1 LLLKVITDYLRL
13 FKITASAIQIIVV
26 KCPTLVEGLRSTGP
40 MGRENEIGRWW
51 LMQSALKGIVS
62 STEYFITKHQSQ
74 RDEFNAKVVENKSRR
89 EQVNGQK
96 REIYDEIERQRTVRD
111 KENTMVREAKSE
123 RETANKEFNTLRIKI
138 HGADADN
145 KGQRRSGDS
154 PEFIRKKMRAL
165 EDRYE
170 RGQFTGKKAEKQ
182 FQNEMKQFSRKL
194 RDVEDSRNPV
204 AGSDVNSE
212 LDALRVTCDAAHSRV
227 IAAAEAAQAAHD
239 LMGKLND
246 ETRRLNDEHEL
257 AHRAFVSAKVEAD
270 REHQYYIVAM
280 RCIWSSRHL
289 LRAAQDRAD
298 GIQPSKADALPAN
311 VDLMSALMAGK
322 TLSTEQL
329 MTMRRED

>member
-1 LLLKVITDYLRL
+1 LLKVITDYQRL
-13 FKITASAIQIIVV
+13 FRLTPSAVQIIVV

-51 LMQSALKGIVS
+51 LMQSALKDIVS
-62 STEYFITKHQSQ
+62 STEYFITKHQAQ

-138 HGADADN
+138 HGADAEN
-145 KGQRRSGDS
+145 KGQRRGGDS
-154 PEFIRKKMRAL
+154 PEFIRKKMNKL
-165 EDRYE
+165 EMDHMI
-170 RGQFTGKKAEKQ
+170 GKINDKKFLEQINLLKNQLRVAEEK
-182 FQNEMKQFSRKL
+182 RK
-194 RDVEDSRNPV
+194 P
-204 AGSDVNSE
+204 AGGSDENSE
-212 LDALRVTCDAAHSRV
+212 LDALRVSCDAAHSRV

-257 AHRAFVSAKVEAD
+257 AHRAFVAAKVEAD

-289 LRAAQDRAD
+289 LKAAQDRAD
-298 GIQPSKADALPAN
+298 GVQPSKADALPAN

>member
-1 LLLKVITDYLRL
+1 
-13 FKITASAIQIIVV
+13 
-26 KCPTLVEGLRSTGP
+26 

-51 LMQSALKGIVS
+51 LMQSALKDIVS
-62 STEYFITKHQSQ
+62 STEYFITKHQAQ

-138 HGADADN
+138 HGADAEN
-145 KGQRRSGDS
+145 KGQRRGGDS
-154 PEFIRKKMRAL
+154 PEFIRKKMNKL
-165 EDRYE
+165 EMDHMI
-170 RGQFTGKKAEKQ
+170 GKINDKKFLEQINLLKNQLRVAEEK
-182 FQNEMKQFSRKL
+182 RK
-194 RDVEDSRNPV
+194 P
-204 AGSDVNSE
+204 AGGSDENSE
-212 LDALRVTCDAAHSRV
+212 LDALRVSCDAAHSRV

-257 AHRAFVSAKVEAD
+257 AHRAFVAAKVEAD

-289 LRAAQDRAD
+289 LKAAQDRAD
-298 GIQPSKADALPAN
+298 GVQPSKADALPAN

>member
-1 LLLKVITDYLRL
+1 
-13 FKITASAIQIIVV
+13 
-26 KCPTLVEGLRSTGP
+26 

-62 STEYFITKHQSQ
+62 RTEYFITKHQSQ
-74 RDEFNAKVVENKSRR
+74 RDEWNAKVVENKSRR

-96 REIYDEIERQRTVRD
+96 REIYDEIERQRNVRD
-111 KENTMVREAKSE
+111 KENTMVREAKTE
-123 RETANKEFNTLRIKI
+123 RDKANKEYNSLRIEVL
-138 HGADADN
+138 GADAEN
-145 KGQRRSGDS
+145 KGQRQSGDS
-154 PEFIRKKMRAL
+154 PAQIRKKMDRL
-165 EDRYE
+165 EMDHMIAKIND
-170 RGQFTGKKAEKQ
+170 KKFQEQIILLKNQLRSAEEKI
-182 FQNEMKQFSRKL
+182 K
-194 RDVEDSRNPV
+194 P
-204 AGSDVNSE
+204 AGGSDENIE
-212 LDALRVTCDAAHSRV
+212 LDALRVSCDAAHGRV
-227 IAAAEAAQAAHD
+227 IAAADAAQAAHD

-257 AHRAFVSAKVEAD
+257 AHRAFVAAKVEAD

-289 LRAAQDRAD
+289 LKAAKDRAD
-298 GIQPSKADALPAN
+298 GVQPSKADALPAN

>member
-1 LLLKVITDYLRL
+1 V
-13 FKITASAIQIIVV
+13 QIIVV

-51 LMQSALKGIVS
+51 LMQSALKDIVS
-62 STEYFITKHQSQ
+62 STEYFITKHQAQ

-138 HGADADN
+138 HGADAEN
-145 KGQRRSGDS
+145 KGQRRGGDS
-154 PEFIRKKMRAL
+154 PEFIRKKMNKL
-165 EDRYE
+165 EMDHMI
-170 RGQFTGKKAEKQ
+170 GKINDKKFLEQINLLKNQLRVAEEK
-182 FQNEMKQFSRKL
+182 RK
-194 RDVEDSRNPV
+194 P
-204 AGSDVNSE
+204 AGGSDENSE
-212 LDALRVTCDAAHSRV
+212 LDALRVSCDAAHSRV

-257 AHRAFVSAKVEAD
+257 AHRAFVAAKVEAD

-289 LRAAQDRAD
+289 LKAAQDRAD
-298 GIQPSKADALPAN
+298 GVQPSKADALPAN

>member
-1 LLLKVITDYLRL
+1 MLLKVITDYQRL
-13 FKITASAIQIIVV
+13 FRLTPSAVQIIVV

-51 LMQSALKGIVS
+51 LMQSALKDIVS
-62 STEYFITKHQSQ
+62 STEYFITKHQAQ

-111 KENTMVREAKSE
+111 KENTMVREAKAE
-123 RETANKEFNTLRIKI
+123 REKANKEFNTLRIKI
-138 HGADADN
+138 HGADAEN
-145 KGQRRSGDS
+145 KGQRRGGDS
-154 PEFIRKKMRAL
+154 PEFIRKKMNKL
-165 EDRYE
+165 EMDHMI
-170 RGQFTGKKAEKQ
+170 GKINDKKFLEQINLLKNQLRVAEEK
-182 FQNEMKQFSRKL
+182 RK
-194 RDVEDSRNPV
+194 P
-204 AGSDVNSE
+204 AGGSDENSE
-212 LDALRVTCDAAHSRV
+212 LDALRVSCDAAHSRV

-257 AHRAFVSAKVEAD
+257 AHRAFVAAKVEAD

-289 LRAAQDRAD
+289 LKAAQDRAD
-298 GIQPSKADALPAN
+298 GVQPSKADALPAN

>member
-1 LLLKVITDYLRL
+1 
-13 FKITASAIQIIVV
+13 
-26 KCPTLVEGLRSTGP
+26 
-40 MGRENEIGRWW
+40 
-51 LMQSALKGIVS
+51 MQSALKGIVS
-62 STEYFITKHQSQ
+62 RTEYFITKHQSQ
-74 RDEFNAKVVENKSRR
+74 RDEWNAKVVENKSRR

-96 REIYDEIERQRTVRD
+96 REIYDEIERQRNVRD
-111 KENTMVREAKSE
+111 KENTMVREAKTE
-123 RETANKEFNTLRIKI
+123 RDKANKEYNNLRIEI
-138 HGADADN
+138 HGADAEN

-154 PEFIRKKMRAL
+154 PANIRKKMDRL
-165 EDRYE
+165 EMDHMI
-170 RGQFTGKKAEKQ
+170 GKINDKKFQEQIHSLKNQLRVAEEKI
-182 FQNEMKQFSRKL
+182 K
-194 RDVEDSRNPV
+194 P
-204 AGSDVNSE
+204 AGGADENSE
-212 LDALRVTCDAAHSRV
+212 LDALRVSCDAVHGRV

-257 AHRAFVSAKVEAD
+257 AHRAFVAAKVEAD

-289 LRAAQDRAD
+289 LKAAQDRAD
-298 GIQPSKADALPAN
+298 GVQPSKADALPAN

>member
-1 LLLKVITDYLRL
+1 MQTA
-13 FKITASAIQIIVV
+13 FKEII
-26 KCPTLVEGLRSTGP
+26 S
-40 MGRENEIGRWW
+40 N
-51 LMQSALKGIVS
+51 
-62 STEYFITKHQSQ
+62 TEYFITKHQEQ
-74 RDEFNAKVVENKSRR
+74 RDEWNAKVVENKSRR

-111 KENTMVREAKSE
+111 KENTMVREAKAE
-123 RETANKEFNTLRIKI
+123 REKANKEFNTLRIEI
-138 HGADADN
+138 HGNDPDT
-145 KGQRRSGDS
+145 KGKRRDGDS

-182 FQNEMKQFSRKL
+182 FQNDMKQFARKL
-194 RDVEDSRNPV
+194 RDAEASRKPTG
-204 AGSDVNSE
+204 GSDTNSE
-212 LDALRVTCDAAHSRV
+212 LDALRVACDAAHGRV
-227 IAAAEAAQAAHD
+227 ITAAEAAQAAHD

-257 AHRAFVSAKVEAD
+257 AHRAFVNAKVEAD

-280 RCIWSSRHL
+280 RCIWSSRNL
-289 LRAAQDRAD
+289 LKASQDRAD

-329 MTMRRED
+329 MTMKRDD

>member
-1 LLLKVITDYLRL
+1 
-13 FKITASAIQIIVV
+13 
-26 KCPTLVEGLRSTGP
+26 
-40 MGRENEIGRWW
+40 
-51 LMQSALKGIVS
+51 MQSALKDIVS
-62 STEYFITKHQSQ
+62 STEYFITKHQAQ

-138 HGADADN
+138 HGADAEN
-145 KGQRRSGDS
+145 KGQRRGGDS
-154 PEFIRKKMRAL
+154 PEFIRKKMNKL
-165 EDRYE
+165 EMDHMI
-170 RGQFTGKKAEKQ
+170 GKINDKKFLEQINLLKNQLRVAEEK
-182 FQNEMKQFSRKL
+182 RK
-194 RDVEDSRNPV
+194 P
-204 AGSDVNSE
+204 AGGSDENSE
-212 LDALRVTCDAAHSRV
+212 LDALRVSCDAAHSRV

-257 AHRAFVSAKVEAD
+257 AHRAFVAAKVEAD

-289 LRAAQDRAD
+289 LKAAQDRAD
-298 GIQPSKADALPAN
+298 GVQPSKADALPAN

>member
-1 LLLKVITDYLRL
+1 
-13 FKITASAIQIIVV
+13 
-26 KCPTLVEGLRSTGP
+26 
-40 MGRENEIGRWW
+40 
-51 LMQSALKGIVS
+51 MQSALKGIVS
-62 STEYFITKHQSQ
+62 RTEYFITKHQSQ
-74 RDEFNAKVVENKSRR
+74 RDEWNAKVVENKSRR

-96 REIYDEIERQRTVRD
+96 REIYDEIERQRNVRD
-111 KENTMVREAKSE
+111 KENTMVREAKTE
-123 RETANKEFNTLRIKI
+123 RDKANKEYNNLRIEI
-138 HGADADN
+138 HGADAEN

-154 PEFIRKKMRAL
+154 PANIRKKMDRL
-165 EDRYE
+165 EMDHMI
-170 RGQFTGKKAEKQ
+170 GKINDKKFQEQIHSLKNQLRVAEEKI
-182 FQNEMKQFSRKL
+182 K
-194 RDVEDSRNPV
+194 P
-204 AGSDVNSE
+204 AGGADENSE
-212 LDALRVTCDAAHSRV
+212 LDALRVSCDAAHGRV

-257 AHRAFVSAKVEAD
+257 AHRAFVAAKVEAD

-289 LRAAQDRAD
+289 LKAAQDRAD
-298 GIQPSKADALPAN
+298 GVQPSKADALPAN

>member
-1 LLLKVITDYLRL
+1 MLLKVITDYQRL
-13 FKITASAIQIIVV
+13 FRLTPSAVQIIVV

-51 LMQSALKGIVS
+51 LMQSALKDIVS
-62 STEYFITKHQSQ
+62 STEYFITKHQAQ

-111 KENTMVREAKSE
+111 KENTTVREAKSE

-138 HGADADN
+138 HGADAEN
-145 KGQRRSGDS
+145 KGQRRGGDS
-154 PEFIRKKMRAL
+154 PEFIRKKMNKL
-165 EDRYE
+165 EMDHMI
-170 RGQFTGKKAEKQ
+170 GKINDKKFLEQINLLKNQLRVAEEK
-182 FQNEMKQFSRKL
+182 RK
-194 RDVEDSRNPV
+194 P
-204 AGSDVNSE
+204 AGGSDENSE
-212 LDALRVTCDAAHSRV
+212 LDALRVSCDAAHSRV

-257 AHRAFVSAKVEAD
+257 AHRAFVAAKVEAD

-289 LRAAQDRAD
+289 LKAAQDRAD
-298 GIQPSKADALPAN
+298 GVQPSKADALPAN

>member
-1 LLLKVITDYLRL
+1 MLLKVITDYQRL
-13 FKITASAIQIIVV
+13 FRLTPSAVQIIVV

-51 LMQSALKGIVS
+51 LMQSALKDIVS
-62 STEYFITKHQSQ
+62 STEYFITKHQAQ

-111 KENTMVREAKSE
+111 KENTTVREAKSE

-138 HGADADN
+138 HGADAEN
-145 KGQRRSGDS
+145 KGQRRGGDS
-154 PEFIRKKMRAL
+154 PEFIRKKMNKL
-165 EDRYE
+165 EMDHMI
-170 RGQFTGKKAEKQ
+170 GKITDKKFLEQINLLKNQLRVAEEK
-182 FQNEMKQFSRKL
+182 RK
-194 RDVEDSRNPV
+194 P
-204 AGSDVNSE
+204 AGGSDENSE
-212 LDALRVTCDAAHSRV
+212 LDALRVSCDAAHSRV

-257 AHRAFVSAKVEAD
+257 AHRAFVAAKVEAD

-289 LRAAQDRAD
+289 LKAAQDRAD
-298 GIQPSKADALPAN
+298 GVQPSKADALPAN

>member
-1 LLLKVITDYLRL
+1 
-13 FKITASAIQIIVV
+13 
-26 KCPTLVEGLRSTGP
+26 
-40 MGRENEIGRWW
+40 
-51 LMQSALKGIVS
+51 MQSALKDIVS
-62 STEYFITKHQSQ
+62 STEYFITKHQAQ

-111 KENTMVREAKSE
+111 KENTTVREAKSE

-138 HGADADN
+138 HGADAEN
-145 KGQRRSGDS
+145 KGQRRGGDS
-154 PEFIRKKMRAL
+154 PEFIRKKMNKL
-165 EDRYE
+165 EMDHMI
-170 RGQFTGKKAEKQ
+170 GKINDKKFLEQINLLKNQLRVAEEK
-182 FQNEMKQFSRKL
+182 RK
-194 RDVEDSRNPV
+194 P
-204 AGSDVNSE
+204 AGGSDENSE
-212 LDALRVTCDAAHSRV
+212 LDALRVSCDAAHSRV

-257 AHRAFVSAKVEAD
+257 AHRAFVAAKVEAD

-289 LRAAQDRAD
+289 LKAAQDRAD
-298 GIQPSKADALPAN
+298 GVQPSKADALPAN

>member
-1 LLLKVITDYLRL
+1 V
-13 FKITASAIQIIVV
+13 QIIVV

-51 LMQSALKGIVS
+51 LMQSALKDIVS
-62 STEYFITKHQSQ
+62 STEYFITKHQAQ

-111 KENTMVREAKSE
+111 KENTTVREAKSE

-138 HGADADN
+138 HGADAEN
-145 KGQRRSGDS
+145 KGQRRGGDS
-154 PEFIRKKMRAL
+154 PEFIRKKMNKL
-165 EDRYE
+165 EMDHMI
-170 RGQFTGKKAEKQ
+170 GKITDKKFLEQINLLKNQLRVAEEK
-182 FQNEMKQFSRKL
+182 RK
-194 RDVEDSRNPV
+194 P
-204 AGSDVNSE
+204 AGGSDENSE
-212 LDALRVTCDAAHSRV
+212 LDALRVSCDAAHSRV

-257 AHRAFVSAKVEAD
+257 AHRAFVAAKVEAD

-289 LRAAQDRAD
+289 LKAAQDRAD
-298 GIQPSKADALPAN
+298 GVQPSKADALPAN